1 MLNESTA
8 NSNSDNSHDFKENR
22 ERGASLVEYSLLVA
36 LIAVA
41 CITAVSTLGTTISDK
56 FTALSTDIAG

>member
-41 CITAVSTLGTTISDK
+41 CITAVSNLGTTISDK